1 MHMIRMDNG
10 LIKLKQMEF
19 LKKLTDEQVA
29 EYVRTENPEA
39 YGEIMQR
46 YQAKLIRYANYLIRN
61 DMEAADVV
69 QGSLIK
75 AFANLNSF
83 DAKKKFSSWIYR
95 IVHNEAINIL
105 SKRKNE
111 LPILEDM
118 DFENN
123 DNIEADFVREETR
136 AEVHDC
142 LSKMSL
148 LYAEPLSLHFLEG
161 RSYDEISDI
170 LRLPISTIG
179 TRINRAKVLMKKIC
193 QKIKK

>member
-61 DMEAADVV
+61 DTEAADVV

>member
-1 MHMIRMDNG
+1 MDNG

-61 DMEAADVV
+61 DTEAADVV

>member
-1 MHMIRMDNG
+1 
-10 LIKLKQMEF
+10 MEF

-61 DMEAADVV
+61 DTEAADVV

>member
-61 DMEAADVV
+61 DTEAADVV

-179 TRINRAKVLMKKIC
+179 TRINRAKVLMKKI
-193 QKIKK
+193 